1 MPATVTLSSTTLAT
15 GTGAADPQ
23 VKVSSVSGL
32 TPGIRLFVDG
42 ELMSVVSLGLGTS
55 VNVRRGVDGTAA
67 AAHPQMATVW
77 IGRADQFF
85 QTDPVGQPAASV
97 LVSPY
102 INAANGSVWFA
113 QGDSGPSSL
122 SVRWWQQQITSNSV
136 GPLGIITSSPSP
148 TAST

>member
-23 VKVSSVSGL
+23 IKVSSVSGL

-55 VNVRRGVDGTAA
+55 VNVRRGVDGTAS

-77 IGRADQFF
+77 IGRADQFYS
-85 QTDPVGQPAASV
+85 TDPVGQPAASIP
-97 LVSPY
+97 VSPY

-113 QGDSGPSSL
+113 QGDSGPASL
-122 SVRWWQQQITSNSV
+122 SVRWWQQQNTARTV
-136 GPLGIITSSPSP
+136 GPLGIITPS
-148 TAST
+148 TDVSAST